1 MIGPHFHDTQGARET
16 KMPLPRRPS
25 DQAQLAKLVVDMAT
39 GEVPN
44 DKEQV
49 LAAFSEQEQ
58 PTGRAKS
65 AKARAASQTA
75 GAPGRNSASTL
86 LIGTLECRVVI
97 DHNRIACV
105 EAISSPIIKHYRR
118 GRNATVSEVKP
129 AVRLFR
135 EADPAVSYQI

>member
-1 MIGPHFHDTQGARET
+1 
-16 KMPLPRRPS
+16 MPLPRRPS

-49 LAAFSEQEQ
+49 LAAFSEQAQ

-75 GAPGRNSASTL
+75 
-86 LIGTLECRVVI
+86 E
-97 DHNRIACV
+97 
-105 EAISSPIIKHYRR
+105 RR
-118 GRNATVSEVKP
+118 SEVARQAA
-129 AVRLFR
+129 AVRW
-135 EADPAVSYQI
+135 ET